1 VQSRVGRNLWQAD
14 PSFKVHFFTFYQK
27 SFCMIHRGHLS
38 LTLVQNFL
46 TEFCKEND
54 SFDELE

>member
-1 VQSRVGRNLWQAD
+1 VQSQVGKNMWQDD
-14 PSFKVHFFTFYQK
+14 PAFKVQFFTFCKK

-38 LTLVQNFL
+38 LTLVKNFL
-46 TEFCKEND
+46 GEFFKEND